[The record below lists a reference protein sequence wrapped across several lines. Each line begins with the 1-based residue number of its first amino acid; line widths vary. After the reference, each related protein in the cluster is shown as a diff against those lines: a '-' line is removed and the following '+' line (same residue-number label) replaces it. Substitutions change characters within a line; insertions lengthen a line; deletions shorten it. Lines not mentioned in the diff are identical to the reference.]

1 MVSFYDPHDSAD
13 QNRVELLLRQGGI
26 EYFLRE
32 STETE
37 LGTRQILVAE
47 EDLPAAE
54 RFLTGM
60 PH

>member
-1 MVSFYDPHDSAD
+1 MVSFYDPHDSSD
-13 QNRVELLLRQGGI
+13 QKHVEQLLRRGGI

-32 STETE
+32 NPAAE

-54 RFLTGM
+54 IFLTGLQ
-60 PH
+60 H

>member
-1 MVSFYDPHDSAD
+1 MVSFYDPHDSSE
-13 QNRVELLLRQGGI
+13 QKHIEQLLRHGGI

-32 STETE
+32 TPEAE

-54 RFLTGM
+54 RVLTGL

>member
-1 MVSFYDPHDSAD
+1 MVSFYDPHNIAE
-13 QNRVELLLRQGGI
+13 QKHVEQLLRRGGI

-32 STETE
+32 SPEAE

-54 RFLTGM
+54 GFLIGS
-60 PH
+60 PQ